1 MTALDKVFIKAYGKS
16 KQAAVAEPARSTP
29 SRGRRIDAAHPSVTP
44 PASEAAEVAVVEVP
58 VSIAPLAATFQP
70 PDRGRIDAR
79 HDMPRPHW
87 PAMKALAT
95 APAAP
100 APAVATPAALPAWAA
115 PTPLVA
121 VEVVEQAAPAAIVAP
136 PVSSAS
142 TVNSP
147 PPTPPAPPPV
157 LESVPTQEG
166 PSQHVAQRAAFEVD
180 RFLWPEICRQMMAG
194 VSWSDASRELAA
206 ASREGQQVFVIAS
219 QQRGE
224 GRSTLALCLA
234 QRLAEKKLRVTLVDA
249 DFHRPQLARSLKLL
263 PAAGWD
269 EVLRGS
275 LPLTE
280 SWIES
285 VEDGV
290 TLLPLKEG
298 ADTTGLIGNSRLKE
312 QFSLLRRMN
321 DVVLIDAGSLEDF
334 SDREVLALLGG
345 TAQIDGAILVRDVRK
360 TTTDGLQQA
369 AKCLDAL
376 GIARVDVVENFSRS

>member
-1 MTALDKVFIKAYGKS
+1 MTTLDKVFIKAYGKS
-16 KQAAVAEPARSTP
+16 KPLAAPAPAPPTQP
-29 SRGRRIDAAHPSVTP
+29 WGRRIDAPHTP
-44 PASEAAEVAVVEVP
+44 QAPPVDESAVSETEEVP
-58 VSIAPLAATFQP
+58 AGIAPLAATFQP

-79 HDMPRPHW
+79 HEMPRPHW

-100 APAVATPAALPAWAA
+100 APATLPAWNE

-121 VEVVEQAAPAAIVAP
+121 VEVVEQAAPAAIIAP
-136 PVSSAS
+136 AA
-142 TVNSP
+142 TASP
-147 PPTPPAPPPV
+147 PTVPTPPAASEPAAARDA
-157 LESVPTQEG
+157 
-166 PSQHVAQRAAFEVD
+166 PSQHVAHRAAFEVD
-180 RFLWPEICRQMMAG
+180 RLLWPEICQRMMAAA
-194 VSWSDASRELAA
+194 SWSDASRELVA

-219 QQRGE
+219 QKRGE

-249 DFHRPQLARSLKLL
+249 DFHRPQLARHLKLL

-269 EVLRGS
+269 EILRGE

-280 SWIES
+280 PWVES

-298 ADTTGLIGNSRLKE
+298 ADTTGLIGNPRLKE

-345 TAQIDGAILVRDVRK
+345 TAQIDGALLVRDVRK
-360 TTTDGLQQA
+360 TTAEDLQQA

-376 GIARVDVVENFSRS
+376 GIARVDVVENFAPA

>member
-16 KQAAVAEPARSTP
+16 QPAAATESALPAQ
-29 SRGRRIDAAHPSVTP
+29 SRGRRIDEAHLPKAP
-44 PASEAAEVAVVEVP
+44 PASETADAQTTAVP

-79 HDMPRPHW
+79 HEMPRPHW

-95 APAAP
+95 VPAAP
-100 APAVATPAALPAWAA
+100 APAAPTPAAPPAWTE

-121 VEVVEQAAPAAIVAP
+121 VEVVEQAAPAAIIVPHAIIAP
-136 PVSSAS
+136 PIPPLPSAS
-142 TVNSP
+142 LSP
-147 PPTPPAPPPV
+147 PAAPGP
-157 LESVPTQEG
+157 VPTHEATAQ
-166 PSQHVAQRAAFEVD
+166 PTSQRAAFEVD
-180 RFLWPEICRQMMAG
+180 RFLWPGICQRMMAAA
-194 VSWSDASRELAA
+194 SWSDVSRELAA

-249 DFHRPQLARSLKLL
+249 DFHRPQLARNLKLL

-269 EVLRGS
+269 EILRGK

-280 SWIES
+280 PWIES

-298 ADTTGLIGNSRLKE
+298 ADTTGLIGNPRLKE
-312 QFSLLRRMN
+312 QFSLLRRLN
-321 DVVLIDAGSLEDF
+321 DLVLIDAGSLEDF

-360 TTTDGLQQA
+360 TAADDLQQA

-376 GIARVDVVENFSRS
+376 GIARVDVVENFSRT